1 MQLKIEIDKKTIGR
15 RLKTARESF
24 GLTQEKLSEE
34 MGCTSK
40 YISKVE
46 NGASAPS
53 LPFVIKFSEITGS
66 DLNYLLRGM
75 YPKGESTA
83 MHDEDDGRFRI
94 RYNILGSHNF
104 VIDGKEIYEQ
114 DLPHPNRRAW
124 IIMLY
129 MVLHKR
135 PVDQQKL
142 IADNWPD
149 EEVDTARNNM
159 RQAIF
164 RLHNDL
170 AAYHDVKVIDT
181 RSRMMDFSG
190 EVNVTTD
197 ADEMEDLYNRA
208 KNLPDGDDKII
219 LLKKAFELYRGR
231 LFIQGEDD
239 IGTWLYTYT
248 THYNQ
253 VYVDLTSALLTTLGH
268 IKDYRC
274 IMDYGPRALE
284 IEPGILTAYYW
295 IIIAADE
302 TGNSVAREKFLQ
314 KASEDLI
321 DEENEK
327 LKKLLALQNHMN

>member
-1 MQLKIEIDKKTIGR
+1 
-15 RLKTARESF
+15 
-24 GLTQEKLSEE
+24 
-34 MGCTSK
+34 
-40 YISKVE
+40 
-46 NGASAPS
+46 
-53 LPFVIKFSEITGS
+53 
-66 DLNYLLRGM
+66 
-75 YPKGESTA
+75 
-83 MHDEDDGRFRI
+83 MHDEDDGRFCI
-94 RYNILGSHNF
+94 RYNILGPHNF
-104 VIDGKEIYEQ
+104 MIDGKEIYEQ

-142 IADNWPD
+142 IEDNWPD

-197 ADEMEDLYNRA
+197 ADEMENLYNRA

-231 LFIQGEDD
+231 LFIQGEDG

-253 VYVDLTSALLTTLGH
+253 VYVDLTSTLLTTLGH

-302 TGNSVAREKFLQ
+302 TGNSTAREKFLQ
-314 KASEDLI
+314 KAAEDLI

-327 LKKLLALQNHMN
+327 LMKLLALQNHMS